1 MKKLRFWHY
10 LLCFLG
16 SVALGV
22 ALLLLCA
29 CLPQRP
35 IDAHVK
41 DAALA
46 LGSEGAYHRV
56 FDTAPT
62 AQLDNYTDAIIMDV
76 SRGTTA
82 SRISSILTNPVH
94 RDAEDPVEALAIYA
108 GQEADARESFF
119 YPRYWMGFRV
129 LTRTALVFLN
139 YLQIR
144 RYLGFLLLGLMLLA
158 VLSVAKR
165 ADGRAAFFFGL
176 SLLLVRPQ
184 VICHSL
190 QFSCCFFLALLG
202 MLAVPRLR
210 RSRRWE
216 GLFFMELG
224 LLVMY
229 FDFYTVP
236 LLSFGLPMVYLC
248 LLDAREGE
256 SLSWRRV
263 LADLGLW
270 MGGYLLMW
278 LAKLTLATVFTSENA
293 FESGFSTLLMWAG
306 GKGTGAAP
314 SPLRALTALR
324 HAVTV
329 DTPGALIWAG
339 ALVCGLLLLGLCAW
353 KGRLRPR
360 PLQEQGILLCLA
372 LLPLVWFLATAR
384 PTEAHAWFQYRSI
397 ALSYWALGAWLSL
410 RLPAPGTEETGRR
423 ERGEGAGGRE

>member
-144 RYLGFLLLGLMLLA
+144 RYLPEVVQTEAVDFSVFGEQYRVFVLYIRALYVFRYFCKRRRGFA
-158 VLSVAKR
+158 RVEAR
-165 ADGRAAFFFGL
+165 RAA
-176 SLLLVRPQ
+176 PAE
-184 VICHSL
+184 VI
-190 QFSCCFFLALLG
+190 
-202 MLAVPRLR
+202 AV
-210 RSRRWE
+210 
-216 GLFFMELG
+216 
-224 LLVMY
+224 
-229 FDFYTVP
+229 
-236 LLSFGLPMVYLC
+236 SFVI
-248 LLDAREGE
+248 DRKAV
-256 SLSWRRV
+256 V
-263 LADLGLW
+263 L
-270 MGGYLLMW
+270 
-278 LAKLTLATVFTSENA
+278 
-293 FESGFSTLLMWAG
+293 
-306 GKGTGAAP
+306 TG
-314 SPLRALTALR
+314 
-324 HAVTV
+324 
-329 DTPGALIWAG
+329 
-339 ALVCGLLLLGLCAW
+339 
-353 KGRLRPR
+353 
-360 PLQEQGILLCLA
+360 
-372 LLPLVWFLATAR
+372 
-384 PTEAHAWFQYRSI
+384 
-397 ALSYWALGAWLSL
+397 
-410 RLPAPGTEETGRR
+410 
-423 ERGEGAGGRE
+423 